1 MMKKRTVQ
9 KILFLIN
16 GTDYGGTEL
25 ALYGI
30 ACGLRERGYGVHVV
44 SIKPVGRIGFR
55 LRKENITVS
64 SLKMAEFPA
73 FNQILS
79 GCWKLAKWIRIQ
91 RFDVIHSFL
100 PRANIM
106 SRIALFLSGL
116 RIMHISSERSTDFN
130 RRWVVRLLNFLTVP
144 LTDCVL
150 AVSPI
155 IRDILIEREHIPA
168 RKISILE
175 NGINLKTID
184 NYPAFD
190 IRKEL
195 DLRSESVLLCSV
207 GRLVADKGHLYLLRA
222 IKQMRCKTEVDLA
235 LIGDGPE
242 ELKLRAEAVR
252 CGISDRVHFLGFR
265 PDVLEVL
272 KSVNVF
278 VLPSL
283 EEGCPVVLLEAMAC
297 SLPVIATAVGG
308 VPDLVIPGETGLLV
322 PPAEIWNS
330 NDRDKKLGGN
340 PNGESGQ
347 DEPSKTRG
355 ISALAAALDELVS
368 NPDQIVRLGKSGR
381 RRLEQYYTLDAVL
394 TRLEHLYTHG
404 KLGSRVSTCETE
416 KVETLPLEV

>member
-1 MMKKRTVQ
+1 
-9 KILFLIN
+9 
-16 GTDYGGTEL
+16 
-25 ALYGI
+25 
-30 ACGLRERGYGVHVV
+30 
-44 SIKPVGRIGFR
+44 
-55 LRKENITVS
+55 
-64 SLKMAEFPA
+64 
-73 FNQILS
+73 
-79 GCWKLAKWIRIQ
+79 
-91 RFDVIHSFL
+91 
-100 PRANIM
+100 
-106 SRIALFLSGL
+106 
-116 RIMHISSERSTDFN
+116 MHISSEHSPDLNRSK
-130 RRWVVRLLNFLTVP
+130 VVSLLNYLTVP
-144 LTDCVL
+144 LTDCIL
-150 AVSPI
+150 AVSP
-155 IRDILIEREHIPA
+155 LVRELLMKRGHIPA
-168 RKISILE
+168 RKIFTLE
-175 NGINLKTID
+175 NGIDIKRLDQLPPSRIREELNLR
-184 NYPAFD
+184 P
-190 IRKEL
+190 
-195 DLRSESVLLCSV
+195 ESVLFCSV
-207 GRLVADKGHLYLLRA
+207 GRLVAVKGHLYLLRA
-222 IKQMRCKTEVDLA
+222 IEQMRCKADVELA

-283 EEGCPVVLLEAMAC
+283 QEGCPVVLLEAMAC

-308 VPDLVIPGETGLLV
+308 VPDLVIPGETGFLV

-330 NDRDKKLGGN
+330 NDKDKKLGGN

-368 NPDQIVRLGKSGR
+368 NPDQIEQLGKSGR

-404 KLGSRVSTCETE
+404 KLSSRVSTCETE